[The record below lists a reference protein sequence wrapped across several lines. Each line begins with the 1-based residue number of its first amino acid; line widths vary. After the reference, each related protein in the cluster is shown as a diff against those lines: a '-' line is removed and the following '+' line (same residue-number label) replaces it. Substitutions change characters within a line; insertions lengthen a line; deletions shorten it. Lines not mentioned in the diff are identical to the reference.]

1 MQSRHVLRGG
11 VKGLMWA
18 KAVTVV
24 VAVLVVVLVL
34 ACRVVGGCRPRR
46 GESSWRVVLGCSVEG
61 ENRLGCFETT

>member
-1 MQSRHVLRGG
+1 
-11 VKGLMWA
+11 MWA